1 MSGCVS
7 VFAQDL
13 RLHTENPTAHIYSI
27 YTLHPKI
34 YMPSQQNK
42 FLI

>member
-7 VFAQDL
+7 ANAQDW
-13 RLHTENPTAHIYSI
+13 RLHAENPTAHIYSI
-27 YTLHPKI
+27 YTLHPKKH
-34 YMPSQQNK
+34 MLSQQNK